1 MKQYEFFH
9 RPVFSILLSA
19 LALGFWALKLDFIG
33 IPLFLLFAVFLNW
46 WISDTSIQIPIF
58 LLAFLMQSKAL
69 LTTQL
74 PIISI
79 VIWILYFVSMFLHM
93 KKFRQKWKPGTLS
106 TALLIF
112 LIAYALSM
120 LINWTLTP
128 LLIFYYFYGFF
139 LAVFYAYLRS
149 TMERDILYSFL
160 KNMVIFGVFI
170 ALQIMIYYLR
180 IGDIL
185 NTIENRT
192 VDLGWGKNEMVAAFL
207 IIFIPS
213 SFLFSRQKNLNT
225 MYFFI
230 GVFELVMLFLSLSRG
245 GILVG
250 SFVFVII
257 FIYLFK
263 SPYWKS
269 TLFNFLMLLLV
280 FAAVLVPNFE
290 VFSAIALRFKE
301 LLLHD
306 VNRIQIYEQ
315 GIQLF
320 LAHPIFGDTFF
331 TITDDYGDYMMFYNI
346 LIQTA
351 TSFGLLGIIALF
363 LLIYRSYKTLIFQFC
378 TETTT
383 LAISFL
389 GIFLLSLIEN
399 IFFLPVFM
407 FVFLIILAILERSN
421 ESYKEFFY
429 LSGDS

>member
-9 RPVFSILLSA
+9 RPMFSVLLSA
-19 LALGFWALKLDFIG
+19 LALVFWALKLDFIG

-58 LLAFLMQSKAL
+58 LLAFLMQSKTL

-74 PIISI
+74 PIVSI
-79 VIWILYFVSMFLHM
+79 VIWILYFVSIFLHM
-93 KKFRQKWKPGTLS
+93 KKFRQKWKPGTIS

-112 LIAYALSM
+112 LIAYAFSM
-120 LINWTLTP
+120 LINWAFTP
-128 LLIFYYFYGFF
+128 ILVFYYFYSFF

-180 IGDIL
+180 LGNIL
-185 NTIENRT
+185 DTIENRT
-192 VDLGWGKNEMVAAFL
+192 VDLGWGKNEMVAAFMIL
-207 IIFIPS
+207 FIPS

-230 GVFELVMLFLSLSRG
+230 GIFELVMLFLSLSRG

-250 SFVFVII
+250 SFVFILI

-263 SPYWKS
+263 SQYWKS

-315 GIQLF
+315 GISLF

-331 TITDDYGDYMMFYNI
+331 TITDDYGDYLMFYNI

-351 TSFGLLGIIALF
+351 SSFGLLGIIALF
-363 LLIYRSYKTLIFQFC
+363 LLIYRTYKTLIFQFC

-429 LSGDS
+429 L